1 VEGIIDPWSHFS
13 EIPQKINEIISQ
25 YIHENA
31 DSFCPEIFEEHRQK
45 RNRISQAAVPFDL
58 TEWGKLLNHPDIKV
72 ENSSIAKKFR
82 QRFRVPPKIFFD
94 VLVPLCEGIFS
105 TGGRRCIPIEL
116 KIMVSLRILGRDAVA
131 DDCNELC
138 GIGGSTC
145 NAIFKQF
152 VKGFSKRDYHQFIR
166 IPTCNSDELL
176 RTMEVYR
183 KLGFPCCFGSM
194 DVTHVRWN
202 RCPRLL
208 KHEHLGKEGYPSL
221 AFQVIVNHSRLI
233 YHISPAYMGSYNDKT
248 ISRNDRLILI

>member
-1 VEGIIDPWSHFS
+1 
-13 EIPQKINEIISQ
+13 
-25 YIHENA
+25 
-31 DSFCPEIFEEHRQK
+31 
-45 RNRISQAAVPFDL
+45 
-58 TEWGKLLNHPDIKV
+58 LNHPDLKV

-82 QRFRVPPKIFFD
+82 QRFRVPPKILFD

-105 TGGRRCIPIEL
+105 TGGKRCFPIEL

-183 KLGFPCCFGSM
+183 KLGFPGCFGSM

-202 RCPRLL
+202 RCPKLL
-208 KHEHLGKEGYPSL
+208 KHEHLGKEGYPFSEFSEFSVSAIASGMAKPTNGFVGLTEWVVDRRSSVSASSFSVFRRLRTEKKPTRRSRASVCGASVSFKNWPQRSCSAGLSSSAYTSL
-221 AFQVIVNHSRLI
+221 IWHLQIHSCL
-233 YHISPAYMGSYNDKT
+233 
-248 ISRNDRLILI
+248 